1 MHKTAGKIFSSIAAA
16 AAVMLLA
23 VSGAV
28 GAAVPAKVLVVA
40 PNNPGD
46 MGTIQQAI
54 DSVKAASKTPVTI
67 LVRPGIYHE
76 RINIPAN
83 LPPISLVGEDPANT
97 IIAYSLIAYDKAP
110 DGKPLGMW
118 NTSTARIRE
127 NNFSAIN
134 ITFVNDGG
142 QGGQGYTRMNGQALA
157 VRLDGTHDVFEN
169 CHFTSWQDTLLINAG
184 RDYFENCTVTGSTDY
199 IFGAG
204 SAYFNRCL
212 IHSLGHG
219 YITAAKTPQAQK
231 FGFVFNRCRII
242 TSTAPGRVFL
252 GRPWGLYANVIFK
265 HSWMGSGI
273 NPRGWI
279 VWDGNKQDPRTTRF
293 AEFDSSGPGSMSPA
307 RISWLR
313 PLSAAA
319 ANRLTPRYVLSG
331 KRSWNPER
339 VVRLH
344 LIPDYLTD
352 FPPQFPKRRFNITAF
367 GAVGNGTTLNT
378 AAIQKAIHAC
388 ALAGGGEVLIPKGK
402 FLTGPITLAS
412 NMNLH
417 LTAGA
422 VLLMSNTFSDYPIF
436 HHRYQN
442 CITAIG
448 CDNIAITGHG
458 TIDGQGAPW
467 WNAYKKSK
475 PGGAPSLAADK
486 LPHRPYLVLLDHCHH
501 VLVLNITLLNS
512 PMCNLVTGGCD
523 DVVVKGIDIQA
534 PIHSPNTDGM
544 DPSGRN
550 YLIQGC
556 TFNEGDDCIAIKAGG
571 KAHLLHPASEN
582 YLVENCR
589 FFHGHG
595 MSVGSGTSGGLT
607 NLTVRDCTF
616 DGTQAGVRLKA
627 DIHNGGLVDDL
638 SYSNLT
644 MKNVDIPILVSSYYN
659 NTSPWAYSI
668 PQRALAAKGLSV
680 IATTPRWRHI
690 HIADITATG
699 AATAAFIVGRP
710 EMPITDFYLR
720 HVDIAAAAGMHI
732 VNADITM
739 RSCRITAGKGPQIMA
754 HNAKINKQ
762 MKATKP

>member
-1 MHKTAGKIFSSIAAA
+1 MLNSTKKIFSTIAAL
-16 AAVMLLA
+16 AAVMLAA

-28 GAAVPAKVLVVA
+28 GAGVPARVLVVA
-40 PNNPGD
+40 PNIPGD
-46 MGTIQQAI
+46 IGTIQQAM
-54 DSVKAASKTPVTI
+54 DSIKVNSKTPVTI
-67 LVRPGIYHE
+67 LVHPGIYHE

-83 LPPISLVGEDPANT
+83 LPPVSLIGDNPANT
-97 IIAYSLIAYDKAP
+97 IIAYSLIAYDKGS
-110 DGKPLGMW
+110 DGKPIGMW
-118 NTSTARIRE
+118 NTATARIRE
-127 NNFSAIN
+127 NNFSAMN

-142 QGGQGYTRMNGQALA
+142 QGGKGYTRMNGQALA
-157 VRLDGTHDVFEN
+157 VRLDGTHDVFDN
-169 CHFTSWQDTLLINAG
+169 CHFISWQDTLLVNAG
-184 RDYFENCTVTGSTDY
+184 RDYFENCAITGSTDY

-204 SAYFNRCL
+204 CAYFDRCL

-219 YITAAKTPQAQK
+219 YVTAAKTPQAQR
-231 FGFVFNRCRII
+231 FGFVFNRCRVI
-242 TSTAPGRVFL
+242 TSTAPDRVFL

-265 HSWMGSGI
+265 HSWMGNGI

-279 VWDGNKQDPRTTRF
+279 VWDGNKRDIKTTRF
-293 AEFDSSGPGSMSPA
+293 SEFANSGPGAMPQA

-313 PLSAAA
+313 PLSAAG
-319 ANRLTPRYVLSG
+319 ANKLTPRYVLGG
-331 KRSWNPER
+331 KSSWNPQR
-339 VVRLH
+339 VVQVQ
-344 LIPDYLTD
+344 LIPQYLTD
-352 FPPQFPKRRFNITAF
+352 FPPRFPRHRFNITRF
-367 GAVGNGTTLNT
+367 GAVANGTTLNT
-378 AAIQKAIHAC
+378 AAIQKAIYAC
-388 ALAGGGEVLIPKGK
+388 ALAGGGEVVIPKGK
-402 FLTGPITLAS
+402 FLTGPITLVS

-417 LTAGA
+417 LARGA
-422 VLLMSNTFSDYPIF
+422 VLLMSNHFSDYPVF

-458 TIDGQGAPW
+458 TINGQGRPW

-501 VLVLNITLLNS
+501 VLVRNVTLLNS
-512 PMCNLVTGGCD
+512 PMCNLVTGACD
-523 DVVVKGIDIQA
+523 DVVVTGITVKA

-550 YLIQGC
+550 YLIKGC
-556 TFNEGDDCIAIKAGG
+556 TFDEGDDCIAIKAGG
-571 KAHLLHPASEN
+571 RAHLLEPASEN
-582 YLVENCR
+582 YLVEDCR

-595 MSVGSGTSGGLT
+595 MSVGSGTGGGLT

-638 SYSNLT
+638 FYSNLT

-659 NTSPWAYSI
+659 NTSPWAYTI
-668 PQRALAAKGLSV
+668 PQRALAAKRLPV

-699 AATAAFIVGRP
+699 AATEAFIVGRP
-710 EMPITDFYLR
+710 EMPIADFYL
-720 HVDIAAAAGMHI
+720 HDVHIAARAGMHI

-739 RSCRITAGKGPQIMA
+739 RNCRIQAKKGPQIMA
-754 HNAKINKQ
+754 HNAKITN
-762 MKATKP
+762 